1 VTNRIHPTAIIG
13 AGVEIG
19 EDNVIGPYSVVS
31 GPTRIGSGNWIGPHV
46 SLGTPAEFRGGVHP
60 AGWDGELD
68 GAGVA
73 IGDGNVIREFVTINQ
88 GTSRPTQVADDCY
101 LLARSHVGHD
111 CQLDI
116 GVTLGDG
123 VVIGGHTRVWA
134 WANLGMAAVVHQ
146 RTQVGPGA
154 MVGMASAV
162 RKDAEA
168 FMIIVGN
175 PARAVSVNVV
185 GLTRRGCDGPTIAAF
200 ESFLKGNAALPP
212 GLPPDLAAVL
222 RAWSDAAGDCS

>member
-1 VTNRIHPTAIIG
+1 MTNRIHPTAIIG
-13 AGVEIG
+13 AAVELG
-19 EDNVIGPYSVVS
+19 DGNVIGPYTVVS
-31 GPTRIGSGNWIGPHV
+31 GPTRIGSGNWIAPHV
-46 SLGTPAEFRGGVHP
+46 SLGTPAEFRGAAHP

-68 GAGVA
+68 GPGVV

-88 GTSRPTQVADDCY
+88 GTRQPTQVADDCY
-101 LLARSHVGHD
+101 LLARCHVGHD
-111 CQLDI
+111 CQLDD

-123 VVIGGHTRVWA
+123 VVLGGHTRVWA

-162 RKDAEA
+162 RHDAEA
-168 FMIIVGN
+168 FMTTVGN

-185 GLTRRGCDGPTIAAF
+185 GLSRRGCDDPTIAAF
-200 ESFLKGNAALPP
+200 ESFLKGKAGLPP
-212 GLPPDLAAVL
+212 GLPPDLAAVIG
-222 RAWSDAAGDCS
+222 AWSDRAAECS

>member
-13 AGVEIG
+13 AGVELG
-19 EDNVIGPYSVVS
+19 EDNVIGPYSVVC
-31 GPTRIGSGNWIGPHV
+31 GPTRIGSGNWIAPHV
-46 SLGTPAEFRGGVHP
+46 SLGSPAEYRGGVHP
-60 AGWDGELD
+60 AVWDGELD

-73 IGDGNVIREFVTINQ
+73 IGDGNVVREFVTINQ
-88 GTSRPTQVADDCY
+88 GTTQTTRVADDCY
-101 LLARSHVGHD
+101 LLARCHVGHD
-111 CQLDI
+111 CQVDN

-123 VVIGGHTRVWA
+123 VVLGGHTRVWA

-162 RKDAEA
+162 RKNADA
-168 FMIIVGN
+168 FMITVGN
-175 PARAVSVNVV
+175 PARAVGVNVV

-200 ESFLKGNAALPP
+200 EAFLRGNAGLPP
-212 GLPPDLAAVL
+212 GLPPDLVAVIG
-222 RAWSDAAGDCS
+222 AWSDAAAECS